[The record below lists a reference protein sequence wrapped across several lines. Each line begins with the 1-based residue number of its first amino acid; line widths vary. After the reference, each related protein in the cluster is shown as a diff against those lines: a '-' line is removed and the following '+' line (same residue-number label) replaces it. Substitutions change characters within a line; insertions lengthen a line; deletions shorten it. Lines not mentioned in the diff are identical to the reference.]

1 MPGCAVWAPHCPI
14 EGTWGWSH
22 WSKKWLSQV
31 VFRSIHLTLLSL
43 SLLMLATS
51 VFDVFELNPVGCWW
65 SHMADT
71 ALWFFD
77 SPTPTSEGGSLKSIQ
92 DARGINRFSYLSK
105 CKYLHKDSLAEYEMA
120 YLGRDAL
127 CRVFVQHSAVSP
139 RTKTVLLKHFKA
151 CPPTFGWMARW
162 VTFCPQVR
170 SAELCW
176 AVLSCAEVWSWL
188 DSTFQVSLC
197 MSEILEMDRSHC
209 WAFCLLLFFCQEMR
223 IDMSSL
229 PFVPCLWTHARLII
243 PSQSFPL
250 WTFGFYSARIWKRSN
265 ARKAN
270 KGQER
275 RHDRDLN
282 DIFERNS

>member
-1 MPGCAVWAPHCPI
+1 
-14 EGTWGWSH
+14 
-22 WSKKWLSQV
+22 
-31 VFRSIHLTLLSL
+31 
-43 SLLMLATS
+43 
-51 VFDVFELNPVGCWW
+51 
-65 SHMADT
+65 MADT

-92 DARGINRFSYLSK
+92 DARGINWFSYLSK

-176 AVLSCAEVWSWL
+176 AVLKFEAGWTLPFRCLCACQRSWRWTEAIVGL
-188 DSTFQVSLC
+188 SACFSFSARRCALTC
-197 MSEILEMDRSHC
+197 PH
-209 WAFCLLLFFCQEMR
+209 CLLCPVFEHMPVSSSRLSLF
-223 IDMSSL
+223 
-229 PFVPCLWTHARLII
+229 H
-243 PSQSFPL
+243 
-250 WTFGFYSARIWKRSN
+250 
-265 ARKAN
+265 
-270 KGQER
+270 
-275 RHDRDLN
+275 
-282 DIFERNS
+282 FERLGSTLPGFEKEAMRGKRIKVKKEGTTVTSMIYLKETHKVFH